1 MSELVFQHW
10 PLSVDEIPVGW
21 ELVALSAFVTDI
33 QTGFPSG
40 DHNSDGHGVP
50 HLRPM
55 NVTPDG
61 TIDLTDLRSV
71 APEANTLRLRRGD
84 VLFNNTNSPVW
95 VGKTAHVDTDIEM
108 AYSNHMTRVRV
119 PEEIDARY
127 LAKQIHFLC
136 TTGYFQFQCKKH
148 VNQASI
154 NRSFLA
160 ESTPF
165 LLPPSNEQRR
175 ITTKIDA
182 LQERSRKA
190 REALAEV
197 GPLLEQFR
205 QSLLAAAFRGDLT
218 ADWRAANP
226 NVEPASELL
235 NRIRQERR
243 QKWEQSELAK
253 YESKAKQ
260 PPKDWQDKYVETST
274 LSESELTNL
283 PDIPDNWVWSAVEE
297 LVEPGI
303 EIVYGI
309 VQPGPNLDE
318 GVP

>member
-1 MSELVFQHW
+1 
-10 PLSVDEIPVGW
+10 
-21 ELVALSAFVTDI
+21 
-33 QTGFPSG
+33 
-40 DHNSDGHGVP
+40 
-50 HLRPM
+50 M